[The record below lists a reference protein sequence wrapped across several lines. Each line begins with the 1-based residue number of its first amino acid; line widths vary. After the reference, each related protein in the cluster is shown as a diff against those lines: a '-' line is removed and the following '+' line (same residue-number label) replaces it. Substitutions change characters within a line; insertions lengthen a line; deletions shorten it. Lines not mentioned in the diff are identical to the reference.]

1 LIAIAEKHPQFKPYF
16 MRPAHICPEHFSV
29 STAILN
35 VLAPSV
41 NVNDLAAVMIDT
53 ALNGGEEQ
61 TLENHEIVSKSTT
74 LTEQK

>member
-1 LIAIAEKHPQFKPYF
+1 

-41 NVNDLAAVMIDT
+41 KVRDLAAVMVET
-53 ALNGGEEQ
+53 ALKGSNEQ
-61 TLENHEIVSKSTT
+61 TLENPEIVKRSTT
-74 LTEQK
+74 LVEHK